1 MPPSLDGSDRAAPP
15 SLARSDCSS
24 IGAAVD
30 LDAFSPRPEHGLGS
44 GASRGDKDSD
54 AATPRLPHGNGVMP
68 QFTCVSPTAPA
79 HAPARPAGAR
89 ACALPLRPDV
99 GGRSGPP
106 RFAWR
111 RGKTERPHECLLA
124 LRRMFFVRRLQPYL
138 KSYVLHSQLKASLLH
153 GGPRRAAKRPVS
165 APASGMRQV
174 VVINGMRYVP
184 AGPAAAPSDVDALR
198 PRRSAV
204 RKLQMSRT
212 FTDFSSPSKGPME
225 VGSPE
230 RMQNQIR
237 TRPWTAQPAAR
248 PWAASAPPADG
259 DSAQG
264 AGGRDPARGRS
275 EAAAPS
281 SAGGSD
287 AQTPARAA
295 SAGAGVGGALH
306 RRGLAQPAS
315 RTAQGHERRRPSSAL
330 PSSPGGHV
338 DHGALR
344 PSPRE
349 QAVATAKRPSSA
361 GFAQPSAVA
370 GIFRGPDSRRR
381 PVSANRI
388 RFDSDRMR
396 ASQGGAAAPVVDE
409 GIWRAGEPSQRPS
422 SATSRPSSASARRQL
437 QQETESITRYSQDP
451 IHPERME
458 VTYVTRQKQRE
469 DSRMDIQY
477 DDIAIDQSEARGDEE
492 EGALAHYYSQQ
503 SHSPHQAPASRP
515 SSALARPLSASSSLD
530 PARSRM
536 RPGTPQSAG
545 SRLRGAVRSG
555 AVLEPDGL
563 LLRHQDTPGGE
574 EVAWGGGSVS
584 AGAGGRTGAGGR
596 PSTAPAHERRHHNWE
611 HRMERIWEK
620 RFSNFR
626 GGGDSSQDSA
636 DSARSEYERGGEAGG
651 DKGDKGERVR
661 PWSAAPGPVTAGSA
675 ALERIGSR
683 YPDSREMMTLRRQ
696 MRVIEDVQRD
706 LDLRMVPHHT
716 GISHDDS
723 WLRNAQKAKNPS
735 TACVVQ

>member
-1 MPPSLDGSDRAAPP
+1 MPVPSLDGSDRAAPP

-24 IGAAVD
+24 IGAVAD
-30 LDAFSPRPEHGLGS
+30 LDAFSPRSGSGEARRHGS
-44 GASRGDKDSD
+44 GASGGGGEDSD
-54 AATPRLPHGNGVMP
+54 AATPRLQQGCGVMP
-68 QFTCVSPTAPA
+68 QFTCVSLSASAPA
-79 HAPARPAGAR
+79 HPAGPRVRVLPSRPYVVGGASTQR
-89 ACALPLRPDV
+89 PLRHV
-99 GGRSGPP
+99 CV
-106 RFAWR
+106 F
-111 RGKTERPHECLLA
+111 A
-124 LRRMFFVRRLQPYL
+124 LRRVFCVRRLQPYL

-165 APASGMRQV
+165 APASGMRHV

-198 PRRSAV
+198 PRRAAN

-248 PWAASAPPADG
+248 PWTASAPSPDAAG

-264 AGGRDPARGRS
+264 AGGWHGRS
-275 EAAAPS
+275 DAAAS
-281 SAGGSD
+281 SRAGGAD
-287 AQTPARAA
+287 AQTPAP
-295 SAGAGVGGALH
+295 AGAGADGASH
-306 RRGLAQPAS
+306 HRGLAQPAS
-315 RTAQGHERRRPSSAL
+315 RTAPGHERRRPSSAL
-330 PSSPGGHV
+330 PSSPGGHHSR
-338 DHGALR
+338 DALR
-344 PSPRE
+344 LSPRE

-361 GFAQPSAVA
+361 GFAQPLAVA

-396 ASQGGAAAPVVDE
+396 ASQGGAAAPVVDG
-409 GIWRAGEPSQRPS
+409 GIWQAGGPSQRPS

-492 EGALAHYYSQQ
+492 EGALAHYYSQSQQ
-503 SHSPHQAPASRP
+503 SHPPRQAPASRP

-545 SRLRGAVRSG
+545 SRLRGAMQSG
-555 AVLEPDGL
+555 AVLAQDALQP
-563 LLRHQDTPGGE
+563 RHQDLPGGE
-574 EVAWGGGSVS
+574 EVAGSGASVAAGG
-584 AGAGGRTGAGGR
+584 GGRTGARGR
-596 PSTAPAHERRHHNWE
+596 PSTAPAHERRHERWE

-626 GGGDSSQDSA
+626 AEGDSSQDSA
-636 DSARSEYERGGEAGG
+636 DSARSEYERGGGAGG
-651 DKGDKGERVR
+651 DKSERVR
-661 PWSAAPGPVTAGSA
+661 PWSAAPGPVPGRVA
-675 ALERIGSR
+675 APEQVGSR
-683 YPDSREMMTLRRQ
+683 YPDSREMMQLRRQ

-706 LDLRMVPHHT
+706 LDLRMVPNHT

-723 WLRNAQKAKNPS
+723 WLRGAQRATNPS
-735 TACVVQ
+735 KACVVQ